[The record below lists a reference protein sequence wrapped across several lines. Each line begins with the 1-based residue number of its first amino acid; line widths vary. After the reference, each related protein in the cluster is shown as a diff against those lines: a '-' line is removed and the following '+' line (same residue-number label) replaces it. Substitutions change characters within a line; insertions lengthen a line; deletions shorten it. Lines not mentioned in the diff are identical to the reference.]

1 VSFEEAQLRARHDA
15 VSSGR
20 FIDLTDE
27 AEEAAGAEDAALQEG
42 ASGPA
47 EKKKKG
53 FSLQPRRGGE
63 SRTAGCTFA
72 PPPDANCAMVRV
84 RFQLWGSVAKLRLTL
99 TPRCSFFST
108 HGQQSAAKG
117 SSTTVSRSDIRLI
130 QNLDSSAHGLVR
142 RWLLIGYS
150 PILYYPHGRGI
161 AFVKSNGLL
170 GTIAIS
176 PSN

>member
-84 RFQLWGSVAKLRLTL
+84 RFQLWGSQLR
-99 TPRCSFFST
+99 
-108 HGQQSAAKG
+108 
-117 SSTTVSRSDIRLI
+117 SS
-130 QNLDSSAHGLVR
+130 G
-142 RWLLIGYS
+142 
-150 PILYYPHGRGI
+150 
-161 AFVKSNGLL
+161 
-170 GTIAIS
+170 S
-176 PSN
+176 PSRRGAASSLRTDNSPQRKEARPLSHAQTSD